1 MRPGV
6 GPCRS
11 LRGRASLAACAVLLL
26 AGCAA
31 HTAPASPA
39 PAAVAATTTSAGP
52 SPVRTID
59 PAALRAAVEATVR
72 ELMIPG
78 AVVEVRTPQGDFTTA
93 VGTTERATEVPPGTD
108 THVRIASITK
118 TLTAAVVVQLGQEG
132 KLRFDDPVS
141 TYIQGVPD
149 GDHITVAQLLTMRS
163 GLYGYTNDPGFAAT
177 LDADPGK
184 VWTPQEVLAIGFAHP
199 PLFPPG
205 AGYDYSNT
213 NYALL
218 GLIVEKVDGRPLAQ
232 AYRDRL
238 LGPLGLAQSS
248 LPASTDTSIPDPYS
262 HGYMYGGSAYA
273 MVDSEYPPDVQAAA
287 RAGTLQPTDYTHQN
301 SSYATAAGGAIS
313 TADDLAAWIEALV
326 GGEVF
331 DADVQRRWLD
341 SPQPAPGQPA
351 TAPQYGYGIE
361 RQTFT
366 PGATMYFH
374 FGEMPGY
381 NLFAGHDPGN
391 DITVVIWS
399 NLTVGLDGRQT
410 ANALLIT
417 AVNQIYTLPQQA
429 EPAAPPTTT
438 R

>member
-1 MRPGV
+1 M
-6 GPCRS
+6 
-11 LRGRASLAACAVLLL
+11 
-26 AGCAA
+26 
-31 HTAPASPA
+31 
-39 PAAVAATTTSAGP
+39 
-52 SPVRTID
+52 RTID
-59 PAALRAAVEATVR
+59 PAALRAAVEATAR

-78 AVVEVRTPQGDFTTA
+78 ALVEVRTPQGVFTTA
-93 VGTTERATEVPPGTD
+93 VGTTERGTEVPPGPD
-108 THVRIASITK
+108 TYVRIASITK
-118 TLTAAVVVQLGQEG
+118 TLTAAVVVQLAQEG
-132 KLRFDDPVS
+132 MLRFDDPVS
-141 TYIQGVPD
+141 TYVPDVPD
-149 GDHITVAQLLTMRS
+149 GDRITVAQLLSMRS
-163 GLYGYTNDPGFAAT
+163 GLYGYTNDPGFAAS

-232 AYRDRL
+232 AFRDRL
-238 LGPLGLAQSS
+238 FGPLGLARSS
-248 LPASTDTSIPDPYS
+248 LPATTDTSIPTRTPT
-262 HGYMYGGSAYA
+262 ATCTA
-273 MVDSEYPPDVQAAA
+273 APPTRWWTAST
-287 RAGTLQPTDYTHQN
+287 RRTCRPRPGPGTLHPTDYTHQN

-331 DADVQRRWLD
+331 DADVQRQWLD
-341 SPQPAPGQPA
+341 TPQPAPGQPA
-351 TAPQYGYGIE
+351 TAPQHGYGIE

-391 DITVVIWS
+391 DITLVLWS
-399 NLTVGLDGRQT
+399 NLTVGLDGQPT
-410 ANALLIT
+410 ANALLV
-417 AVNQIYTLPQQA
+417 AAADQIYDLPQQV